1 MAIID
6 TTKIDYLWKKIGYS
20 ATKTDTNANKKGPN
34 EAIASPLLLNG
45 ANTWNRADQ
54 IPGVQPGSSTGVVT
68 VFPTSSPR
76 ECTEDNTATANR
88 TWKTGLID
96 WVTPE
101 FGSTYQA
108 KVYIHT
114 AGDAVNA
121 LSNGAQVFATG
132 SGNNDEWFFDYQ
144 SVVLHFLG
152 TNLPNGIDFTGKSV
166 YIAASRYTG
175 AKGLESIY
183 TYVDS
188 QVGATNTLTI
198 ADDGSTT
205 SAINLDNTIQFLGS
219 TGITTSVSGD
229 TLTITGPNLSSY
241 ITASSADALSNKT
254 GNISQWT
261 NDSAYATTTYVDA
274 QNIAQSLTFVG
285 DDSTGTLVS
294 SGETFKVAGATGITT
309 AVSGDTLTI
318 TGPDLTS
325 YATETYVGTQIS
337 NLVASAPEALDT
349 LNELAA
355 ALGDDANFATTIT
368 NSLASKV
375 AKTDTGLIVV
385 GDDSTG
391 TAITVGETFK
401 VAGAQN
407 ITTAVSG
414 DTLTITGPDLSSFAT
429 TSYVDAQNIAQS
441 LTFVGDDS
449 TGTLVSSGE
458 TFKVAGA
465 GGITTAVSGDTLT
478 ITGANQAQGI
488 SFGDNTSS
496 TIAIPDGGTLN
507 LVGTGGVTAIVTGD
521 TLTIDGSA
529 VAADLGTFTFSGN
542 KITQTASNADF
553 EIDNAGLGN
562 FTMLGTSALVI
573 PKGTVAERP
582 SSIVAGSIRYN
593 TDNSVYEIS
602 EDGNTWLPIK
612 TGTANDTVTNNTVLK
627 TLEYNKLTTSST
639 VVDEFDQYSTGG
651 AFYHIGIE
659 DISNNLVGQLNI
671 NIVHDT
677 AGNAYHTVYDANE
690 DSTDLVSWSTN
701 VSGNNI
707 QLVAQANSSSHVNL
721 KIQKISLSAIDN
733 KLNFTNSS
741 VTTVAEIV
749 SGAKKIISFP
759 LDGFTSAK
767 IYTLFQNTDNNAY
780 EVRELLVART
790 GTNVYLTGYGN
801 VLTAS
806 APLATY
812 TDLVVGT
819 EVIISASNNGGGEG
833 TITAY
838 SMQVGTGTSIGS
850 YNNVTYNKVGDVD
863 TTNAITVDSFAVAS
877 RRTAK
882 YIVNL
887 HNTAG
892 LVQTS
897 EISLIH
903 NGSDAYITEQSISS
917 GTSLGTFTADVNNGR
932 ARLRVQ
938 GSGHQNTSI
947 VFARFDYEQSMFYKA
962 DGDTT
967 GVVRTYGTSAL
978 HLPVGTTAQRP
989 SAAAGI
995 IRFNSTTSKYEVSL
1009 DSSTWVALKTE
1020 ATIRPVTKD
1029 VFLGDGSTQT
1039 FTSANVDTDEENLLV
1054 YIDGVIQEPTENYTT
1069 NIGASTVTITDE
1081 PPHAGARIIIIRGFA
1096 EDLA

>member
-1 MAIID
+1 MAIQRVPGQMLD
-6 TTKIDYLWKKIGYS
+6 PNLLRTTNLDFSSPTLTGILHLDVSNNRVGI
-20 ATKTDTNANKKGPN
+20 KTDAPGNFALDVNGTAHFRDSVSITGDLTVTGQTTVVSTTNMEIEDN
-34 EAIASPLLLNG
+34 ILVLNSG
-45 ANTWNRADQ
+45 
-54 IPGVQPGSSTGVVT
+54 GSTGNDAGIMINRNGIADNA
-68 VFPTSSPR
+68 VFYWD
-76 ECTEDNTATANR
+76 EVDD
-88 TWKTGLID
+88 KFKFVI
-96 WVTPE
+96 TPSD
-101 FGSTYQA
+101 GSTVTSVDDSILA
-108 KVYIHT
+108 RIAVATPID
-114 AGDAVNA
+114 GDDAVTKN
-121 LSNGAQVFATG
+121 
-132 SGNNDEWFFDYQ
+132 
-144 SVVLHFLG
+144 
-152 TNLPNGIDFTGKSV
+152 
-166 YIAASRYTG
+166 
-175 AKGLESIY
+175 
-183 TYVDS
+183 YVDS
-188 QVGATNTLTI
+188 AISGVAGSFNI

-205 SAINLDNTIQFLGS
+205 SNVLLNDTLQFLGGNNIATTVSDNTVTFTGSKDININSITSDDS
-219 TGITTSVSGD
+219 TAIQINDGLNV
-229 TLTITGPNLSSY
+229 
-241 ITASSADALSNKT
+241 A
-254 GNISQWT
+254 GNIDMQGNSIVGVADPNNAQ
-261 NDSAYATTTYVDA
+261 DVATKAYVDA
-274 QNIAQSLTFVG
+274 QNQSQALTFVG

-318 TGPDLTS
+318 TGPDL
-325 YATETYVGTQIS
+325 
-337 NLVASAPEALDT
+337 
-349 LNELAA
+349 
-355 ALGDDANFATTIT
+355 
-368 NSLASKV
+368 
-375 AKTDTGLIVV
+375 
-385 GDDSTG
+385 
-391 TAITVGETFK
+391 
-401 VAGAQN
+401 
-407 ITTAVSG
+407 
-414 DTLTITGPDLSSFAT
+414 SSFAT
-429 TSYVDAQNIAQS
+429 TSYVDAQNVAQS

-449 TGTLVSSGE
+449 TGTTVSSGE
-458 TFKVAGA
+458 TFKVA
-465 GGITTAVSGDTLT
+465 
-478 ITGANQAQGI
+478 
-488 SFGDNTSS
+488 
-496 TIAIPDGGTLN
+496 
-507 LVGTGGVTAIVTGD
+507 GTGGVTAIVTGD

-553 EIDNAGLGN
+553 EIDNAGSGN

-812 TDLVVGT
+812 TALVVGT

-1009 DSSTWVALKTE
+1009 NSSTWVALKTE

-1054 YIDGVIQEPTENYTT
+1054 YIDGVVQEPTENYTT

>member
-1 MAIID
+1 MAIQRVPGQMLD
-6 TTKIDYLWKKIGYS
+6 PNLLRTTNLDFS
-20 ATKTDTNANKKGPN
+20 
-34 EAIASPLLLNG
+34 SPTLTGILHLDVVN
-45 ANTWNRADQ
+45 NRVG
-54 IPGVQPGSSTGVVT
+54 IK
-68 VFPTSSPR
+68 TSSPGNFDLDVNGTAR
-76 ECTEDNTATANR
+76 FSSNVSITGNLTVTGETTVVSTTNMEIEDNILVLNS
-88 TWKTGLID
+88 G
-96 WVTPE
+96 
-101 FGSTYQA
+101 GSTGND
-108 KVYIHT
+108 
-114 AGDAVNA
+114 AGIMINRNGIADNAVFYWDEVDDKFKFVITPSDGSTVTSVDDSVLARIAVATPIDGDDAVTKN
-121 LSNGAQVFATG
+121 
-132 SGNNDEWFFDYQ
+132 
-144 SVVLHFLG
+144 
-152 TNLPNGIDFTGKSV
+152 
-166 YIAASRYTG
+166 
-175 AKGLESIY
+175 
-183 TYVDS
+183 YVDS
-188 QVGATNTLTI
+188 AFAAAAGSFNI
-198 ADDGSTT
+198 ADDSSTT
-205 SAINLDNTIQFLGS
+205 SNVLLNDTLQFLGGNNIATTVS
-219 TGITTSVSGD
+219 ANTVTFTGSKDININSITSD
-229 TLTITGPNLSSY
+229 D
-241 ITASSADALSNKT
+241 SSAIQINDGLNVA
-254 GNISQWT
+254 GNIDMQGNSIVGVADPNNAQ
-261 NDSAYATTTYVDA
+261 DVATKAYVDA
-274 QNIAQSLTFVG
+274 QNQSQALTFVG

-465 GGITTAVSGDTLT
+465 GGIT
-478 ITGANQAQGI
+478 
-488 SFGDNTSS
+488 
-496 TIAIPDGGTLN
+496 
-507 LVGTGGVTAIVTGD
+507 AIVTGD

-553 EIDNAGLGN
+553 EIDNAGSGN

-812 TDLVVGT
+812 TALVVGT

-903 NGSDAYITEQSISS
+903 NGSDAYITEQSISLWNIF
-917 GTSLGTFTADVNNGR
+917 GN
-932 ARLRVQ
+932 
-938 GSGHQNTSI
+938 
-947 VFARFDYEQSMFYKA
+947 FYSRCK
-962 DGDTT
+962 
-967 GVVRTYGTSAL
+967 
-978 HLPVGTTAQRP
+978 QRP
-989 SAAAGI
+989 SKI
-995 IRFNSTTSKYEVSL
+995 TSPRIRTPKHIYCFC
-1009 DSSTWVALKTE
+1009 
-1020 ATIRPVTKD
+1020 
-1029 VFLGDGSTQT
+1029 
-1039 FTSANVDTDEENLLV
+1039 
-1054 YIDGVIQEPTENYTT
+1054 
-1069 NIGASTVTITDE
+1069 
-1081 PPHAGARIIIIRGFA
+1081 
-1096 EDLA
+1096 